1 MKHIYDRGDKPWT
14 DIPWREGIYQL
25 NELWQIRSFW
35 KRGNR
40 WHEIVSEPQTLIQPW
55 KKRLKKYWP
64 KAEVTLFDWFKH
76 KHYYLSRLMAMTYM
90 WLNINDKTKNVIH
103 KDSNWMNC
111 RLDNLVIATPSRRVI
126 QYMNSKYKD
135 NENPWLVA
143 ECFKLWGY
151 FQIEDFKKI
160 NPDSYNKDQLINLL
174 CVVMEQYNN
183 MYEQYGS
190 LND

>member
-1 MKHIYDRGDKPWT
+1 
-14 DIPWREGIYQL
+14 
-25 NELWQIRSFW
+25 
-35 KRGNR
+35 
-40 WHEIVSEPQTLIQPW
+40 
-55 KKRLKKYWP
+55 
-64 KAEVTLFDWFKH
+64 
-76 KHYYLSRLMAMTYM
+76 MTYM
-90 WLNINDKTKNVIH
+90 WLDINDKTKNVLH

-111 RLDNLVIATPSRRVI
+111 KLDNLVISTPSWRVI
-126 QYMNSKYKD
+126 KYMNSKYKD
-135 NENPWLVA
+135 NEDPWLVA
-143 ECFKLWGY
+143 ESFKLWGY